1 MLGRDEKTGLW
12 DIDKMEFDQKVGS
25 TFDFPKND
33 DCQTI
38 YCNIEGIEWLN
49 EQMVVAVSD
58 KMKSKGKQD
67 FRCFDKDQ
75 SVHVFV
81 LP

>member
-1 MLGRDEKTGLW
+1 MAVLTRCPTFASPPKGLH
-12 DIDKMEFDQKVGS
+12 FVS
-25 TFDFPKND
+25 D
-33 DCQTI
+33 DT
-38 YCNIEGIEWLN
+38 L
-49 EQMVVAVSD
+49 MAVSD

-67 FRCFDKDQ
+67 FQCFEKDQ